1 MFTIESAGIFRRK
14 KRLVAPSRLAEAEF
28 RKVADQI
35 GRKAFKA
42 RKLGL
47 VAARKAVEAET
58 IETRWD
64 GKETRN
70 TARPGDWIVTNL
82 SPKRKVLLDSNG
94 NENTYV
100 VEGDTFPGLY
110 EPAGGQNKF
119 GQIFKA
125 KNTVDAVYLSG
136 GFDILAPWGEK
147 QTAREGYL
155 LLNGKDVYGNN
166 AKTFDAT
173 YEVIH

>member
-1 MFTIESAGIFRRK
+1 MFTIESAGILRRK
-14 KRLVAPSRLAEAEF
+14 KRLVAPSQLAEAEF

-64 GKETRN
+64 GKETTN

-82 SPKRKVLLDSNG
+82 SPQRKVLRDSKG
-94 NENTYV
+94 SENTYV
-100 VEGDTFPGLY
+100 VEADTFPNLY
-110 EPAGGQNKF
+110 DPVGGQNKF

-155 LLNGKDVYGNN
+155 LLNGNDVYGNN

>member
-14 KRLVAPSRLAEAEF
+14 QRLVAPNQLVEAEF
-28 RKVADQI
+28 RKVADRI

-47 VAARKAVEAET
+47 IAARKAVEAET
-58 IETRWD
+58 VETRWD
-64 GKETRN
+64 SKETTN

-82 SPKRKVLLDSNG
+82 SPKGKVLRDGEG
-94 NENTYV
+94 NQNTYV
-100 VEGDTFPGLY
+100 VEADTFSGLY
-110 EPAGGQNKF
+110 EPVGGQNTF

-173 YEVIH
+173 YEAVH